1 MKSLLFAFKYLSK
14 LRGNSLIKV
23 ITLTLGLTLGWI
35 FLTQIVFIRS
45 FNNFIPDKENI
56 YHISGIFNGSHNFQI
71 YGPITSALE
80 RELPEI
86 IQSTT
91 MRFGSPKTFVY
102 NENIHTVEMLYADTS
117 FFDMFGVTLL
127 SGDNPKQALT
137 DLNNIYLSESVA
149 RRIFGDED
157 PVGKIMTRQ
166 EVFFRVAGVFKD
178 FPKTATSHSTPFRV
192 WVTPYG

>member
-14 LRGNSLIKV
+14 LRGNNLIKV

-45 FNNFIPDKENI
+45 FNNFIPDKEHI
-56 YHISGIFNGSHNFQI
+56 YHISCIFNGSKNFQI
-71 YGPITSALE
+71 SGPITSALE

-91 MRFGSPKTFVY
+91 MHFGRPKTFVY

-127 SGDNPKQALT
+127 SGDDPKQALP
-137 DLNNIYLSESVA
+137 DLNNIYLSE
-149 RRIFGDED
+149 
-157 PVGKIMTRQ
+157 
-166 EVFFRVAGVFKD
+166 
-178 FPKTATSHSTPFRV
+178 
-192 WVTPYG
+192 